1 MAQRIIQT
9 GGTEMWLLLLILL
22 GISGCVFIMLG
33 IFCLISV
40 GRRADEG
47 EDRILEVILPASR
60 DDI

>member
-9 GGTEMWLLLLILL
+9 GGMEMWLLSLILL
-22 GISGCVFIMLG
+22 GISGCVLVMLG
-33 IFCLISV
+33 IFCLISA

-47 EDRILEVILPASR
+47 EDRILEVILSASR